1 MNQEYATVDDD
12 RKEDETA
19 RSRHEVLRYHS
30 LQRGRGR
37 VRGKEGEWRG
47 RVRGEEGEGRGR
59 VRGDEARRVRGEG
72 G

>member
-30 LQRGRGR
+30 LQRGR
-37 VRGKEGEWRG
+37 VRGKEGKWRG

-59 VRGDEARRVRGEG
+59 VRGQG
-72 G
+72 